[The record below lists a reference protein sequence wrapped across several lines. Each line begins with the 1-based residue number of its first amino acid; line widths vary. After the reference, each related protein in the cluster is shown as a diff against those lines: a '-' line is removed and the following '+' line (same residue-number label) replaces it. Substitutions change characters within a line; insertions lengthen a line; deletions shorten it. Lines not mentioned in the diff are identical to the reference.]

1 MQKQT
6 PFIVAIC
13 AAVLVIAVVFSPA
26 SAGPRYDEAQIEHG
40 KYIATIAGC
49 TSCHTPYKPEFSN
62 FETLTIDQIRVLAFN
77 DQDAADQTRLLAGGR
92 AFNLGPA
99 GIVFTKNITPDT
111 ATGIG
116 TWTDEQI
123 RTAIRTGKTISGDT
137 LFPVMPYHVY
147 NSMADADVEAVI
159 AYLRSVSPVN
169 SSVPPSTVSR
179 DGLPAIPEKTGII
192 APDPSDKA
200 ARGAYLVNSVMGCTD
215 CHTPIDPSTGAPQ
228 MEKYLAGGQPYE
240 GPWGIVYGGNIT
252 PDMETGLGSWT
263 EAEVRQALVSGLS
276 RDGRRLILMP
286 WFAYSNLTSEDAD
299 AVAYYLKNG
308 LQPISNQVPASAL
321 NPDFIVMAEN
331 ASTSPDSS
339 SVSDFLQQPVALI
352 VVGLLVIVIISIVAA
367 LIRRRSG

>member
-6 PFIVAIC
+6 PFIVALFVTLL
-13 AAVLVIAVVFSPA
+13 AIAVVFSPV
-26 SAGPRYDEAQIEHG
+26 SAGPRYDEDQIAHG

-62 FETLTIDQIRVLAFN
+62 FETLTVDQIRVLAFN
-77 DQDAADQTRLLAGGR
+77 DHDAADETRLLAGGR
-92 AFNLGPA
+92 PFNLGPA
-99 GIVFTKNITPDT
+99 GILFTKNITPDT

-123 RTAIRTGKTISGDT
+123 RIAMKTGQTISGDI

-159 AYLRSVSPVN
+159 AYLRSVNPVN
-169 SSVPPSTVSR
+169 NPVPPSTISR
-179 DGLPAIPEKTGII
+179 EGLHAFPDKTGII

-200 ARGAYLVNSVMGCTD
+200 ARGAYLVNSVVGCTD

-228 MEKYLAGGQPYE
+228 MDKYLAGGQPYE

-252 PDMETGLGSWT
+252 PDVETGLGSWT
-263 EAEVRQALVSGLS
+263 EAEIRQALVSGLS

-286 WFAYSNLTSEDAD
+286 WFAYASLTNEDAD
-299 AVAYYLKNG
+299 AIAYYLKNG
-308 LQPISNQVPASAL
+308 LQPISNQVPAPSL
-321 NPDFIVMAEN
+321 NPDFIVMAEGSSTP
-331 ASTSPDSS
+331 ASSS
-339 SVSDFLQQPVALI
+339 SVSSFMQEPVALI
-352 VVGLLVIVIISIVAA
+352 VVGLLVIVVISLVAA
-367 LIRRRSG
+367 LMRRRSG